1 MSGVSD
7 NRVLPDNTIRSLC
20 GVSGVRCAGTKE
32 GKFGLALIEAPGEA
46 AAVFTRNV
54 AKAAPVL
61 LMQERIKQGRLEAI
75 LVNSG
80 CANALTGSRG
90 EADASRMAEIA
101 AENLSCSPDAVGVAS
116 TGVIGRYLDLPR
128 IEKQCSLI
136 TPQLSRSPAAESNT
150 AAAIMTTDTYPK
162 HALVRKEHFSIGGIC
177 KGSGMIAP
185 NMGTLL
191 AFLYTDAAI
200 PACDLKDLLSHAVTR
215 SFNQVVVDGDTST
228 NDVTFLTA
236 TGSAGRVN
244 PNEFKNA
251 LLECCI
257 LLAKQIA
264 ADGEGASK
272 MIEVIVTNARTET
285 DAREVAKTIVG
296 SPLVKTA
303 IYGQDPNWGRIIAA
317 AGRAGVSFDPDAI
330 SCWIGSLQDRTPVC
344 IAGTMTEDLRAA
356 KQALGAKQV
365 VIELDLQEGEE
376 KATAWGCDLTEEYVV
391 INGKYTT

>member
-1 MSGVSD
+1 M
-7 NRVLPDNTIRSLC
+7 RSLC

-32 GKFGLALIEAPGEA
+32 GKFGLALIEAPGES

-54 AKAAPVL
+54 AKAAPIL
-61 LMQERIKQGRLEAI
+61 LMQERIKRGRLEAI

-80 CANALTGSRG
+80 CANALTGRRG
-90 EADASRMAEIA
+90 QADAMSMAEIA
-101 AENLSCSPDAVGVAS
+101 AEKLSCSPDAVGVAS

-136 TPQLSRSPAAESNT
+136 APRLSRSPAAESDT

-162 HALVRKEHFSIGGIC
+162 HALVKGEQFSIGGIC

-185 NMGTLL
+185 NMGTML

-200 PACDLKDLLSHAVTR
+200 PACDLKDMLSHAVTR

-228 NDVTFLTA
+228 NDVCFLTA
-236 TGSAGRVN
+236 TGSAGRVDN
-244 PNEFKNA
+244 HEFEKV
-251 LLECCI
+251 LLECCT

-264 ADGEGASK
+264 ADGEGASR
-272 MIEVIVTNARTET
+272 MIEVIVTNAGTET

-296 SPLVKTA
+296 SPLVKSA

-330 SCWIGSLQDRTPVC
+330 SCWIGAGQDRAPVC

-356 KQALGAKQV
+356 KQALDAKQV